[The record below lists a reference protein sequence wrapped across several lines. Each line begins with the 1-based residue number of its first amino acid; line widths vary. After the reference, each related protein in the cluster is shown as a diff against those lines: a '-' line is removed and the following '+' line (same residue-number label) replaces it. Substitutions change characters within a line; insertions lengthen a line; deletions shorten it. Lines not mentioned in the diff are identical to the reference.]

1 METSKLKNFLT
12 IAECGS
18 LTEAAKRLY
27 ISQPAL
33 SQQIKQREDELG
45 EALFVRNG
53 RNLELTAAGKL
64 YADFARET
72 LGSLAKVKQELN
84 ALKYGMNESLHIG
97 ICQSS
102 MLDDVADFTSELM
115 QRNSN
120 VQTSV
125 RFLFLDEIMELF
137 NRGALDVFFTR
148 RLPPAEAF
156 QQKYEYIEYAVSD
169 VVLATKDSSV
179 LGDRDSI
186 RFKELDGQKFIIR
199 IQHEQSFLRRCEKE
213 GISVNIICT
222 CGVSSFKARMIAQ
235 GCGVGF
241 FPTCCLELL
250 ETLGLK
256 YYRIEDFNVKRAN
269 YMVYH
274 TENRSRALEK
284 LLGIVKEKI

>member
-1 METSKLKNFLT
+1 METLKLKNFLT

-72 LGSLAKVKQELN
+72 LGSLDKVKLELN
-84 ALKYGMNESLHIG
+84 ALKYGMNEFLHIG

-102 MLDDVADFTSELM
+102 MLDDVAKFTSELM
-115 QRNSN
+115 KCNST

-125 RFLFLDEIMELF
+125 RFLYLDQITELF
-137 NRGALDVFFTR
+137 NRGVLDVFFTR
-148 RLPPAEAF
+148 RLPQADAF

-169 VVLATKDSSV
+169 VVLATKDASV
-179 LGDRDSI
+179 FGNRDSI
-186 RFKELDGQKFIIR
+186 RFKELDGQNFIIR

-213 GISVNIICT
+213 GISANIICT

-235 GCGVGF
+235 GGGVAF
-241 FPTCCLELL
+241 FPTCCLDML
-250 ETLGLK
+250 EAVGLK